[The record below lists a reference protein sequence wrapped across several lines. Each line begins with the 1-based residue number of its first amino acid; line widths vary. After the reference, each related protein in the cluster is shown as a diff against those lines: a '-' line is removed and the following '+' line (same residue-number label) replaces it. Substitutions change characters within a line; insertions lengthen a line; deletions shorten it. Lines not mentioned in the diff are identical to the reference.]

1 MPTLRWFLMVCTGS
15 LLLPSEV
22 FAFSFILQYE
32 GEVDDRVVYF
42 ADDLVLNRTPPNQMF
57 SGMEWRQI
65 TVTAVYENP
74 KKPELAHMALQF
86 QCPDIVA
93 MDGGK
98 INFNDIK
105 NIVRAGD
112 PVTFRINGPDESYTI
127 RRSDL
132 KPVPIAMTDWKTS
145 SAPMLSKA
153 GAIACNHIEIDH
165 ALHDAIKKDNSFD
178 FDGFGKRIAK
188 LGLPADMAVTGLSLN
203 SEYIE
208 FAWDT
213 LWWEKVL
220 AGKRPDPS
228 GKWSTKVSEAD
239 RQAALEKLKK
249 EHQEFESG
257 TASMREN
264 LLESIKKT
272 NAEMKADLEVA
283 KNAGKH
289 PDGSKMNKR
298 EAKLAAVFMGQPEP
312 KVVGTMGNPDDFN
325 QVGSTRFLRY
335 SAWWEQQGVTVYGA
349 QGVIG
354 GDPGGYAECFAE
366 FSIRQ
371 NDKGEWRV
379 DDIIVRGAY
388 QGERG
393 STRLRS
399 VCDDAIR
406 PKH

>member
-1 MPTLRWFLMVCTGS
+1 MFNSRTLFAVCLS
-15 LLLPSEV
+15 VFPLIPSEL
-22 FAFSFILQYE
+22 FGFSFILQYE
-32 GEVDDRVVYF
+32 GNVDDRVVYF

-57 SGMEWRQI
+57 SGTEWRQI

-132 KPVPIAMTDWKTS
+132 KPEPIAMTDWKTS

-208 FAWDT
+208 FAWDQ

-228 GKWSTKVSEAD
+228 GKWSTKLSKAD
-239 RQAALEKLKK
+239 REVALEKLKK
-249 EHQEFESG
+249 EHQEFESR
-257 TASMREN
+257 TASMRGN

-272 NAEMKADLEVA
+272 NAEMKADLETA
-283 KNAGKH
+283 KNGDKH
-289 PDGSKMNKR
+289 PDGSKMNKY
-298 EAKLAAVFMGQPEP
+298 EAKLAKVFRGQSEEN
-312 KVVGTMGNPDDFN
+312 VVEYMGNPEFN
-325 QVGSTRFLRY
+325 QAGNTRFLRY
-335 SAWWEQQGVTVYGA
+335 TQTWEKQGVTVYGA

-354 GDPGGYAECFAE
+354 GDAGGYAECFAE
-366 FSIRQ
+366 FSLKPDEQ
-371 NDKGEWRV
+371 GVWRV
-379 DDIIVRGAY
+379 NDIIVRSDYEGV
-388 QGERG
+388 GSREVRLLCNDVVRG
-393 STRLRS
+393 
-399 VCDDAIR
+399 
-406 PKH
+406 K